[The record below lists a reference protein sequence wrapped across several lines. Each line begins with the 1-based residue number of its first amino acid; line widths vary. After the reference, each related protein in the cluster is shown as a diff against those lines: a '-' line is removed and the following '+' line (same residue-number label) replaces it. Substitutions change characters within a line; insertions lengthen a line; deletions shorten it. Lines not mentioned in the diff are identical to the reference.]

1 MKKIKFGFSV
11 MVLASVCAS
20 LVFAEEPLTR
30 VVFDQGHNQ
39 RFLIG
44 DSGELQLSG
53 LADIIRSKGADV
65 SAINGPLNDEAL
77 RGVTALVISGPFE
90 ALKPEEVEA
99 VAAFVEKGGRLALM
113 LHIGQPLAGLL
124 ARLDIDHSN
133 AVLRERENT
142 IDKDINFRVKGLN
155 PVPLFA
161 GLKQFSLYGGWAL
174 KAGQG
179 NAAIAH
185 TSDQA
190 WVDLNGD
197 KLLSENDPVGAFDV
211 VVAGAL
217 GAGRYVV
224 FGDDAIFQNR
234 FLDPDNSRLA
244 ANLAEGLLGR

>member
-1 MKKIKFGFSV
+1 MKKIWIGFSV
-11 MVLASVCAS
+11 VLLASVWAS
-20 LVFAEEPLTR
+20 LVFAEEPLPR
-30 VVFDQGHNQ
+30 VLFDQGHNQ

-44 DSGELQLSG
+44 DKGELQLSG
-53 LADIIRSKGADV
+53 LADIIRAKGASV
-65 SAINGPLNDEAL
+65 SATGEPLNDDTL
-77 RGVTALVISGPFE
+77 RGVAALVISGPFE
-90 ALKPEEVEA
+90 ALKAEEVEA
-99 VAAFVEKGGRLALM
+99 VAAFVERGGRLALM

-142 IDKDINFRVKGLN
+142 IDTDLNFRVKDLN

-161 GLKQFSLYGGWAL
+161 DLKQFSLYGGWAL
-174 KAGQG
+174 KAGK
-179 NAAIAH
+179 NSAAIAH
-185 TSDQA
+185 SSAQA

-197 KLLSENDPVGAFDV
+197 KLLSENDAAGAFGV

-217 GAGRYVV
+217 GAGRFVV

>member
-1 MKKIKFGFSV
+1 MKKSGISFCAILV
-11 MVLASVCAS
+11 MSFWACMA
-20 LVFAEEPLTR
+20 FAEEPLPR

-44 DSGELQLSG
+44 DKGELQLSG
-53 LADIIRSKGADV
+53 LADIIRAKGADV
-65 SAINGPLNDEAL
+65 SATSGPLNDETL

-133 AVLRERENT
+133 AVLHERENT
-142 IDKDINFRVKGLN
+142 IDKDINFRVKDLN

-185 TSDQA
+185 TSAQA

-197 KLLSENDPVGAFDV
+197 KLLSENDPVGAFGV